1 MDDLK
6 KITSI
11 LICDAPECVK
21 VIRFKDVKVTE
32 TGDNERT
39 YEVPKPSYYQYLML
53 LDYDGYPDKPL
64 VLAGESED
72 DVSPVIRLEINGKDI
87 SPEKFAK
94 GFMKALETVAKD
106 EQQA

>member
-11 LICDAPECVK
+11 LICDAPEYVK
-21 VIRFKDVKVTE
+21 VIRFKDVKITE

-53 LDYDGYPDKPL
+53 DYSYPDKPI
-64 VLAGESED
+64 VLAGENED
-72 DVSPVIRLEINGKDI
+72 DVSPVIRLEVKGKDI
-87 SPEKFAK
+87 SADKFAK

-106 EQQA
+106 EQQT

>member
-11 LICDAPECVK
+11 LICDAPEYVK

-53 LDYDGYPDKPL
+53 NYGYPDKLL

-72 DVSPVIRLEINGKDI
+72 DVSPVIILEINGKDI

>member
-11 LICDAPECVK
+11 LICNAPEYVK
-21 VIRFKDVKVTE
+21 VIRLKDVKVTE

-39 YEVPKPSYYQYLML
+39 YEVPKPSYYQYLI
-53 LDYDGYPDKPL
+53 LDYGYQDKPL

-94 GFMKALETVAKD
+94 GLRIYESP
-106 EQQA
+106 

>member
-11 LICDAPECVK
+11 LICDAPEYVK

-53 LDYDGYPDKPL
+53 DYGYPDKLL